1 MTVVNTNIA
10 SLNSQYSMNK
20 LNKDLETSMQRLS
33 SGLRINS
40 AADDAAGLAI
50 VNRMES
56 QIRGLQMAIKNAND
70 GISLTQSA
78 EGAMQE
84 VSNILQRM
92 RELAVQSSN
101 DANNDTD
108 RAFLQAEVAQ
118 LSEEIDRIAGTTQ
131 FNNRNILDG
140 TYSDMQFQ
148 IGSNSGQ
155 TVDINVGSMASSVLG
170 VATSATVSNARSSSV
185 SYQDVE
191 GVTAAG
197 TAAEATVMELTFPDD
212 GELTLSITDTT
223 NGLAYTM
230 TSADIELDNP
240 AVMSTF
246 LSDLQKGLAEAAV
259 DTSVT
264 GASSLTTL
272 TTAGIVQDLDL
283 TDSDNYDLVKFAIQ
297 IGDEPVQNVN
307 LLQRIVD
314 TGTINSVTGGEVL
327 TAMENELQALFDDSI
342 TVTIASN
349 EFVITD
355 AKGRAITITQGNGT
369 GFLFGTDADNED
381 APLTTEASTAMG
393 VTAQMDGNV
402 LRLTHAAGGKISLAS
417 FDYFNTERGATTEYA
432 SLNVIDDDHAEQ
444 RDPIILA
451 STAIS
456 SPAATAAGTA
466 DPTVLEIAL
475 SDTFFDGST
484 ATYAFDIQ
492 DGDGNNIV
500 TVDTDFHDTVD
511 VDTILTA
518 LRAGIQTGYDD
529 VSVTYSD
536 GFIRITSE
544 EGRHLQVNNLDSDV
558 GSVRVSDTSG
568 SAAEVLASQTA
579 YVSETR
585 LSLGNFIGNSDMTI
599 LTLGFNFLNDG
610 LVDAKTMELDL
621 TSGIIGTGAAF
632 ATALQTKLQSAISA
646 MTINMAGDNLGT
658 YGALGKAKITVE
670 YLADTNEIA
679 IRDADGRAFS
689 FGIEPDASYAD
700 TDIVF
705 INGGKTSAAAN
716 DGYTLKTE
724 SAVYQGDVKLIT
736 QATLAFNQDQALG
749 VNFSLDGVALGA
761 TDHVF
766 GTDTFAGSALE
777 TALDAMMTSL
787 NGGEYGEPF
796 SYSFDEDTRSITFI
810 QSDAREITLSSFVS
824 SEDTLAAS
832 WTPASGQGAAVSL
845 DYVEA
850 TVAASASGAAATAT
864 QATLQLGGDDVYA
877 MVISN
882 GTSDYTLAN
891 TVIDISDSNSR
902 SSFVEALNTA
912 LSGSGI
918 EAAINSNAQVSLV
931 SRSGGEIT
939 LKSFTSV
946 MGSAGT
952 FTPLSGQGD
961 AYVAD
966 GSGAING
973 QVAVASSGSSSSSSS
988 SGSAVSQINIATQ
1001 DGAQAAI
1008 DVIDSAISYILGE
1021 RSSLGAI
1028 ENRLSHTIDNLS
1040 NIVVNTE
1047 AAKSR
1052 ILDAD
1057 FSAETSKLTKLQI
1070 LQQAATAM
1078 LAQANQSKQSV
1089 LSLLQG

>member
-84 VSNILQRM
+84 VTNILQRM
-92 RELAVQSSN
+92 RELAVQASN

-140 TYSDMQFQ
+140 TYADMQFQ
-148 IGSNSGQ
+148 IGANTGQ
-155 TVDINVGSMASSVLG
+155 TVGINVGSMASSVLG
-170 VATSATVSNARSSSV
+170 VATSAAASASAPSSV
-185 SYQDVE
+185 SYQEVQ
-191 GVTAAG
+191 GVTATG
-197 TAAEATVMELTFPDD
+197 TAAEATVMEITFPDD
-212 GELTLSITDTT
+212 GEVTLSITDTT
-223 NGLAYTM
+223 NGLAYTL

-240 AVMSTF
+240 PVMSTF

-259 DTSVT
+259 DTEVT
-264 GASSLTTL
+264 GNSSLTTL
-272 TTAGIVQDLDL
+272 TSAGVVQDLDL

-297 IGDEPVQNVN
+297 IGDAPVQNVN

-314 TGTINSVTGGEVL
+314 TGTISSVTGEEVQE
-327 TAMENELQALFDDSI
+327 AMIAELQDLFDDSVSVAIAGNEFKVTDAQGRSI
-342 TVTIASN
+342 TV
-349 EFVITD
+349 
-355 AKGRAITITQGNGT
+355 TQGNGT
-369 GFLFGTDADNED
+369 GFLFGTDADNAD
-381 APLTTEASTAMG
+381 APLTTEASTPMG
-393 VTAQMDGNV
+393 ITASMDGNV
-402 LRLTHAAGGKISLAS
+402 LRLSHNDGGKISLAS
-417 FDYFNTERGATTEYA
+417 FDFFNTERGATTEYA
-432 SLNVIDDDHAEQ
+432 SLNILDDDHANQ
-444 RDPIILA
+444 RDPIVLA
-451 STAIS
+451 ATAIS
-456 SPAATAAGTA
+456 SPDATASGVA
-466 DPTVLEIAL
+466 DATVLEIAL
-475 SDTFFDGST
+475 ADTFFDGST
-484 ATYAFDIQ
+484 ATYAFDIE
-492 DGDGNNIV
+492 DGDGNKVLSVN
-500 TVDTDFHDTVD
+500 TDFHDTVD
-511 VDTILTA
+511 VDSILSDI
-518 LRAGIQTGYDD
+518 RDGIASGYDD
-529 VSVTYSD
+529 VSVTYS
-536 GFIRITSE
+536 GGLIRITSA
-544 EGRHLQVNNLDSDV
+544 EGRHLQVTNYDSDV
-558 GSVRVSDTSG
+558 GSARLTDGQG
-568 SAAEVLASQTA
+568 SAAEVLASSQAFT
-579 YVSETR
+579 SETR
-585 LSLGNFIGNSDMTI
+585 LKLGNFIGGSDITAI
-599 LTLGFNFLNDG
+599 TLGFNFLNDG
-610 LVDAKTMELDL
+610 IVDARTLELDL
-621 TSGIIGTGAAF
+621 TSGIIGSGAAF
-632 ATALQTKLQSAISA
+632 ATALQTALQSAISA
-646 MTINMAGDNLGT
+646 MSIDMNGSELGD
-658 YGALGKAKITVE
+658 YGALGAAKITVE

-689 FGIEPDASYAD
+689 FGVENDSDYAN
-700 TDIVF
+700 TDLVF
-705 INGGKTSAAAN
+705 INGAKTSSVAN
-716 DGYTLKTE
+716 NNYTLKTE
-724 SAVYQGDVKLIT
+724 STVHQGDVRIIT
-736 QATLAFNQDQALG
+736 QATLAFSQDQALG

-766 GTDTFAGSALE
+766 GTDAFASSSLE

-787 NGGEYGEPF
+787 NGGEYGEPY
-796 SYSFDEDTRSITFI
+796 SYSFDAATRSITFV

-824 SEDTLAAS
+824 SEDTLTAS
-832 WTPASGQGAAVSL
+832 WTPASGQGAAVAL
-845 DYVEA
+845 DFVEA
-850 TVAASASGAAATAT
+850 TTSASATGVGSTAT
-864 QATLQLGGDDVYA
+864 QATLQLGGDDVYS

-912 LSGSGI
+912 LAGSGI
-918 EAAINSNAQVSLV
+918 EAAINSNAQLSLV
-931 SRSGGEIT
+931 SRSGSDIT
-939 LKSFTSV
+939 LKSFSSV
-946 MGSAGT
+946 VGSTGT
-952 FTPLSGQGD
+952 FTPLAGQGD

-966 GSGAING
+966 GTGAING
-973 QVAVASSGSSSSSSS
+973 QVSVVSNSGSSSTTSN
-988 SGSAVSQINIATQ
+988 GSAISQISIATQ
-1001 DGAQAAI
+1001 DGAQSAI